1 MPEFDWSEPATVE
14 ETLDVLASYGE
25 DAKLLAGGTWLTL
38 VLRQG
43 LLFPSVL
50 VSLRRVPGLD
60 RIAIDPDGSL
70 RLGAMTRHRAVERS
84 PLVRR
89 GWSALADTYAD
100 VANVRVRHQAT
111 VGGNLADADYASD
124 PPTVLAALDATVH
137 AVGPSG
143 ERPILVRDLIVGHY
157 ETVLAPDELITEVV
171 VPPVPP
177 GAGAA
182 YLKYRSRS
190 HEDRPCV
197 GVAAMVDLAPDGACR
212 RLEVVV
218 GAVAER
224 PQRIGD
230 VLASTTGRPLD
241 DGAIEAVAD
250 AYAAAID
257 PLSDLRG
264 SAWYR
269 RRMIRVFV
277 ARAIRAA
284 LSRAGHEPGGD
295 WNGKELPA

>member
-14 ETLDVLASYGE
+14 ETLDVLASFGE

-124 PPTVLAALDATVH
+124 PRPSSPRSARRSTPSARAASA
-137 AVGPSG
+137 
-143 ERPILVRDLIVGHY
+143 PILVRDLIVGHY

>member
-1 MPEFDWSEPATVE
+1 MPEFDWAEPDTIE
-14 ETLDVLASYGE
+14 ETLDLLATHGE

-43 LLFPSVL
+43 LLFPSIL
-50 VSLRRVPGLD
+50 VSLRRVPDLD
-60 RIAIDPDGSL
+60 RIAVDPDGTL

-84 PLVRR
+84 QAVLA
-89 GWSALADTYAD
+89 GWPILAATYAD

-124 PPTVLAALDATVH
+124 PPAVLAALGASVR
-137 AVGPSG
+137 ALSPRG
-143 ERPILVRDLIVGHY
+143 ERLIPVRDLIVGHY
-157 ETVLAPDELITEVV
+157 ETVLAPDELVAEVL
-171 VPPVPP
+171 VPPVSP

-197 GVAAMVDLAPDGACR
+197 GVVALVETAPDGAFR
-212 RLEVVV
+212 RVEVVV

-224 PQRIGD
+224 PQRLAD
-230 VLASTTGRPLD
+230 VLDAFVGRPPD
-241 DGAIEAVAD
+241 DATIEAIASV
-250 AYAAAID
+250 YAERID

-269 RRMIRVFV
+269 QRMIRVFV
-277 ARAIRAA
+277 ARALRAA
-284 LSRAGHEPGGD
+284 LARRASP
-295 WNGKELPA
+295 